1 MLYHDLDIYHII
13 SKEVNLLVYGA
24 HDRDHAHD
32 YYDVLQHVFH
42 PFEQQPLNDYVLK
55 QVRIFLMPLLI
66 RLQLFIHYF
75 LNRSIALL
83 IHDHFTNLFHFN
95 FLNFIHLHRYLVIIL
110 FARLLNFLR
119 LIFYVLSFL
128 LIWLQSNIYHIIQ

>member
-42 PFEQQPLNDYVLK
+42 PFEQLLLNDYVLE
-55 QVRIFLMPLLI
+55 QVQIFLMLLLI

-75 LNRSIALL
+75 LNRFIALL

-95 FLNFIHLHRYLVIIL
+95 FLNFIYLHRYLVTIL

-119 LIFYVLSFL
+119 LIFHVLSFL
-128 LIWLQSNIYHIIQ
+128 LI